1 MPVPYGSQRTPTAQW
16 TATAAGCCI
25 LSNEGR
31 GPAVTHA
38 AIGRIVDRGIT
49 DANNM
54 GAAMA
59 PAAYDTLRALFSDTR
74 TSPADYDLI
83 VTGDLG
89 RLGHEVVT
97 DLFARDGVDMTKN
110 YKDCGLLL
118 YDLERQDMHMGG
130 SGCGCSAAV
139 LTGSLLP
146 RMERGELKRV
156 LFMST
161 GALLSTVSP
170 FQGESIPGIAHA
182 ICLEVE

>member
-1 MPVPYGSQRTPTAQW
+1 MA
-16 TATAAGCCI
+16 
-25 LSNEGR
+25 
-31 GPAVTHA
+31 
-38 AIGRIVDRGIT
+38 
-49 DANNM
+49 
-54 GAAMA
+54 A
-59 PAAYDTLRALFSDTR
+59 PAAAALD
-74 TSPADYDLI
+74 
-83 VTGDLG
+83 
-89 RLGHEVVT
+89 
-97 DLFARDGVDMTKN
+97 N
-110 YKDCGLLL
+110 YTDCGLLL
-118 YDLERQDMHMGG
+118 YDRKKQDMHAGG